1 MRLVLA
7 GATGFLGGPLARAL
21 RADGH
26 DVAVLT
32 RQRAAGAGAVRWQP
46 DGTAGEWAS
55 VVDGAD
61 AIVNL
66 AGEPI
71 AARRWTAAQKQRIR
85 QSRVLATRS
94 LVAAIHRAARAPRL
108 LVSGS
113 GVGYYGDCGSAVVTE
128 ETGPG
133 SDFLADVSRA
143 WEVEAAAAE
152 RAGTRVVLVRT
163 GIVLERDGGA
173 LKEMMRPFRLCAG
186 GPLGSGRQYM
196 PWIHREDWIALARY
210 LLHHEQA
217 RGAFNATAPA
227 PVTNEEFTRALG
239 RAMRRPAF
247 LRAPAFALNL
257 ALGEMAGPLL
267 LTGQRAVPARAL
279 AMGFAFKYPTLDEA
293 LTAIFARND
302 RSAGD

>member
-1 MRLVLA
+1 MVLA
-7 GATGFLGGPLARAL
+7 GATGFLGAPLARVL

-26 DVAVLT
+26 DVVVLT
-32 RQRAAGAGAVRWQP
+32 RQRRAESGAVRWQP
-46 DGTAGEWAS
+46 DGGTGEWAAA
-55 VVDGAD
+55 VDGAD
-61 AIVNL
+61 AVVNL

-94 LVAAIHRAARAPRL
+94 LVAAIHKATRAPWL

-113 GVGYYGDCGSAVVTE
+113 GIGYYGARGSEIVTE
-128 ETGPG
+128 ESGPG
-133 SDFLADVSRA
+133 SDFLAEVSRA
-143 WEVEAAAAE
+143 WEVEATAAE

-163 GIVLERDGGA
+163 GLVLERDGGA
-173 LKEMMRPFRLCAG
+173 LKEMIRPFKLFAG

-196 PWIHREDWIALARY
+196 PWIHREDWIALVRF
-210 LLHHEQA
+210 LLHHEGA
-217 RGAFNATAPA
+217 RGAVNAAAPA

-239 RAMRRPAF
+239 RAMHRPAF
-247 LRAPAFALNL
+247 LRAPAFALKL
-257 ALGEMAGPLL
+257 ALGEMAVPLL

-293 LTAIFARND
+293 LSAIFGR
-302 RSAGD
+302 